1 MFAEKESEGINNL
14 GQEVISVEVSYDY
27 LLLQIKRYI
36 PDITMEE
43 LKRLM
48 NARSKCNLM
57 VDGLVKL
64 YNEWT
69 SECYL

>member
-1 MFAEKESEGINNL
+1 MFAESVSEGINHL
-14 GQEVISVEVSYDY
+14 GQEVIAVEMSYDY
-27 LLLQIKRYI
+27 LLVQIKQYI